1 MNECVRAEM
10 KIAALE
16 AEVERLERPSAKYR
30 FAAAAWEAAAV
41 LLRSGTPTS
50 MAERIAMENA
60 RELKRMA
67 DDMVKWLETPSEAK
81 K

>member
-41 LLRSGTPTS
+41 LIGSGMPPFEV
-50 MAERIAMENA
+50 ERIALENA

-67 DDMVKWLETPSEAK
+67 DELDE
-81 K
+81 